1 MNDVMQSMV
10 CRANFVMKNL
20 WLPFSREMTMYTF
33 ITVKIL
39 IYKLFYFRAA
49 VLQALHMKTEESQC
63 RREAVQYQDL
73 DAFLE

>member
-1 MNDVMQSMV
+1 
-10 CRANFVMKNL
+10 
-20 WLPFSREMTMYTF
+20 MYIF